1 MSYLAIKAW
10 HLIWM
15 VCWFAGL
22 FYLPRLY
29 VYHAMLPPEDGAG
42 HERFVLMERK
52 LFWGITTP
60 AAVLT
65 IGFGLWLLA
74 AGGRA
79 LYSKMGWL
87 HLKLA
92 LVALLVVYHVWC
104 YRYLRAFRELTNTR
118 THRWFRW
125 FNEAPVIVL
134 IAVVLLASLKP
145 F

>member
-29 VYHAMLPPEDGAG
+29 VYHAMCEPAD
-42 HERFVLMERK
+42 ERGRQRFKIMESK
-52 LFWGITTP
+52 LYWGITTP
-60 AAVLT
+60 AAILT
-65 IGFGLWLLA
+65 LFFGFWLL
-74 AGGRA
+74 
-79 LYSKMGWL
+79 YSGAWNAYSSMGWL
-87 HLKLA
+87 HTKLA
-92 LVALLVVYHVWC
+92 LIALLVGYHIWC
-104 YRYLRAFRELTNTR
+104 GKILFDFKSEKNTK
-118 THRWFRW
+118 HHVWFRW

-134 IAVVLLASLKP
+134 VSVILLASLKP